1 MNASG
6 ERRVDLGRSHLLTGQ
21 LLDHG
26 LSRLAGDAA
35 DVGHGL
41 VAQAAD
47 AGLGLIHLGLKTGV
61 FGLLAGGEF
70 SGGLGLGFDGEAAR
84 ASTGFVDLGLGGLGL
99 RLGFSLNAAGLGHR
113 VGDGRRAGVL
123 DLAEPRNEDLG
134 QQDVEDGEDE
144 EEPDDLAAPM
154 FEFELGQATS
164 ALAAAMGGDFRRA
177 GRSVSPVIG
186 GDGLVGCGLGGQQA

>member
-61 FGLLAGGEF
+61 FGLLA
-70 SGGLGLGFDGEAAR
+70 AR
-84 ASTGFVDLGLGGLGL
+84 SASTGLKALRACAPPPLAAVAAVEAMRRQFDEARKCLDRRFEDKVDKLQ
-99 RLGFSLNAAGLGHR
+99 R
-113 VGDGRRAGVL
+113 GDELPPGVL
-123 DLAEPRNEDLG
+123 
-134 QQDVEDGEDE
+134 
-144 EEPDDLAAPM
+144 
-154 FEFELGQATS
+154 
-164 ALAAAMGGDFRRA
+164 
-177 GRSVSPVIG
+177 
-186 GDGLVGCGLGGQQA
+186 